1 MGEDGDR
8 GLGAGDQIA
17 GGLRALPGGIE
28 AVFEAGVLVGD
39 QFDVGGGPQEARI
52 RLTGGPR
59 AEAGGGLRGGDQG
72 DSGEDG
78 GRELSR
84 CGRAVPRPH
93 LVNR

>member
-1 MGEDGDR
+1 VVGEDGDR

-17 GGLRALPGGIE
+17 GGLRALPGGVE

-59 AEAGGGLRGGDQG
+59 AEAGGGGQG

-93 LVNR
+93 SVNR